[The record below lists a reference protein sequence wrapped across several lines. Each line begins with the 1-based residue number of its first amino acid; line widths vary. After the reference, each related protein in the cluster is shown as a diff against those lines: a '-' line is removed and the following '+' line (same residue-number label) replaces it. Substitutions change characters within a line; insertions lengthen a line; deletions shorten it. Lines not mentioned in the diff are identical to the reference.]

1 MKKPFLAAL
10 FMSCFA
16 FALAAIALF
25 LIYTSTAEEV
35 QSLRDQQQDI
45 NQQIDKARLKQ
56 VQSPDDKRLALKLE
70 KLNMERV
77 LLPLPWALEIEMVEN
92 GPISFILSVF
102 GSAEARKEKLRNLI
116 LDQAAK
122 TDLNGCPQ
130 EFRRLFKI
138 YASPAGFGSESLQN
152 LHDFAEKYSGSDEF
166 GPPDVTQTE

>member
-35 QSLRDQQQDI
+35 QSVRNQQQHI
-45 NQQIDKARLKQ
+45 NRLIDKARLKLS
-56 VQSPDDKRLALKLE
+56 QSPDDKSLVLDLE

-122 TDLNGCPQ
+122 TDLDGCPE
-130 EFRRLFKI
+130 EFRRLFRI
-138 YASPAGFGSESLQN
+138 YASPTGFGSESLQN
-152 LHDFAEKYSGSDEF
+152 LRDFAEKYGGIDEF
-166 GPPDVTQTE
+166 GPPDAPQPE

>member
-1 MKKPFLAAL
+1 MKKTFLAAL

-35 QSLRDQQQDI
+35 QSLCGQQQHI
-45 NQQIDKARLKQ
+45 NQLIDKARLKLA
-56 VQSPDDKRLALKLE
+56 QSPDDKSLVLDLE

-122 TDLNGCPQ
+122 TDLEGCPE
-130 EFRRLFKI
+130 EFRRLFRI
-138 YASPAGFGSESLQN
+138 YASPTGFGSESLQN
-152 LHDFAEKYSGSDEF
+152 LRNFAEKHGGSDEF
-166 GPPDVTQTE
+166 GPPDVTQSE